1 MTLRFTANFQTRSRE
16 LSGRTRNFEFGK
28 EWFMVGMFLVSF
40 LGTLC
45 AELVRDG
52 IYAIKRKVLR

>member
-1 MTLRFTANFQTRSRE
+1 
-16 LSGRTRNFEFGK
+16 
-28 EWFMVGMFLVSF
+28 MVGMLLVSF